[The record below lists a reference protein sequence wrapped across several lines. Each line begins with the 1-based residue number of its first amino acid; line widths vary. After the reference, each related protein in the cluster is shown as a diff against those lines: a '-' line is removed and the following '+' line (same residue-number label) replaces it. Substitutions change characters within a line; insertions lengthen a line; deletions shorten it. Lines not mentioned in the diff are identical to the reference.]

1 MADDLIQFDGGV
13 LVADM
18 LQEATTTDASD
29 LTQYAIED
37 GSLISDHIIRQPQ
50 TLSLTLVQTETPIK
64 EVAGFARVLQ
74 QLTYAVRST
83 GTQQGQASLGSVNE
97 TAQPG
102 SAPVRQP
109 ELRPTSLLALSA
121 AAQALLFGGAP
132 KEIRWTGLGKPSETN
147 TELKWAGLKSD
158 GDVTQKSLQVQV
170 LAAGAPV
177 ARVNQFHEALL
188 TLQRTATPCIVTVKG
203 HSNADLVLTSVTR
216 TDEQGKLG
224 RASFT
229 VQFKQ
234 IATVETQTV
243 KLPPVPKAKAV
254 KNQKKSEAEEATP
267 EQEEEA
273 GLSYAV
279 VHGLISEVQ
288 RLKGKQ

>member
-1 MADDLIQFDGGV
+1 MADDLITFDGGV

-37 GSLISDHIIRQPQ
+37 GSLISDHLIRQPQ
-50 TLSLTLVQTETPIK
+50 TLSLTLVQTETPIA
-64 EVAGFARVLQ
+64 EVTGFARVLQ
-74 QLTYAVRST
+74 QLTYASRSN
-83 GTQQGQASLGSVNE
+83 GAQQGQASLSSPKE

-109 ELRPTSLLALSA
+109 EFRPTSLLALGA
-121 AAQALLFGGAP
+121 AVQSLLFGDGP

-147 TELKWAGLKSD
+147 TELKWTGLKTD

-170 LAAGAPV
+170 LSAGAPV
-177 ARVNQFHEALL
+177 ARVNAFHDALVNL
-188 TLQRTATPCIVTVKG
+188 MRTATPCIVTVKG
-203 HSNADLVLTSVTR
+203 RANPDLVLISVGR
-216 TDEQGKLG
+216 TDSQGQVG
-224 RASFT
+224 RASFS

-243 KLPPVPKAKAV
+243 KLPPVPKAKAA
-254 KNQKKSEAEEATP
+254 KNQSSKPPQETTEEQKARLRSLAL
-267 EQEEEA
+267 QLA
-273 GLSYAV
+273 QSLGL
-279 VHGLISEVQ
+279 Q
-288 RLKGKQ
+288 Q